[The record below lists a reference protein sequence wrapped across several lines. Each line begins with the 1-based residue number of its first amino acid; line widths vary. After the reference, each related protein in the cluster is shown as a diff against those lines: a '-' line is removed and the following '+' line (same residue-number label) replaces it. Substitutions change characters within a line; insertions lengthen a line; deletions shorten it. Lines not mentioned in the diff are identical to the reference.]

1 MVKFL
6 LIFFLISLVLR
17 FVLPVLMRWLV
28 VGFLKKQTR
37 RYSQQFGGPP
47 FQAPRPEPPRNG
59 SAQAGEVRV
68 DYVPP
73 KTQAK
78 RPVKS
83 EDGEYVDF
91 EEVK

>member
-37 RYSQQFGGPP
+37 RYGQQVGANP
-47 FQAPRPEPPRNG
+47 FEAPRPEPTRNHAT
-59 SAQAGEVRV
+59 SAGQVHV

-73 KTQAK
+73 KAQAK
-78 RPVKS
+78 PARHF
-83 EDGEYVDF
+83 EGGEYVDF

>member
-6 LIFFLISLVLR
+6 LIFFLVSIVLR

-28 VGFLKKQTR
+28 VGFVKKQTR
-37 RYSQQFGGPP
+37 RYSQQFGANP
-47 FQAPRPEPPRNG
+47 FEAPRPEPAHNG
-59 SAQAGEVRV
+59 AATGQVHV

-73 KTQAK
+73 KQKPAQPK
-78 RPVKS
+78 EFKG
-83 EDGEYVDF
+83 GEYVDF

>member
-6 LIFFLISLVLR
+6 LIFFLVSLVLR

-28 VGFLKKQTR
+28 VRFVKKQTQ
-37 RYSQQFGGPP
+37 RYSQQFGANP
-47 FQAPRPEPPRNG
+47 FEAPRPEPRNTAAANG
-59 SAQAGEVRV
+59 QVHV

-73 KTQAK
+73 KPQAK
-78 RPVKS
+78 PAKHF
-83 EDGEYVDF
+83 EGGEYVDF

>member
-6 LIFFLISLVLR
+6 LIFFLVSIILR

-28 VGFLKKQTR
+28 VAFVKKQTR
-37 RYSQQFGGPP
+37 RYGAQFGANP
-47 FQAPRPEPPRNG
+47 FEAPRPEPSHNG
-59 SAQAGEVRV
+59 PTNGQVHV

-73 KTQAK
+73 KQKPAQPK
-78 RPVKS
+78 EFKG
-83 EDGEYVDF
+83 GEYVDF

>member
-6 LIFFLISLVLR
+6 LIFFLVSIVLR

-28 VGFLKKQTR
+28 VAFVKKQTR
-37 RYSQQFGGPP
+37 RYGAQFGANP
-47 FQAPRPEPPRNG
+47 FEAPRPEPSHNKAATG
-59 SAQAGEVRV
+59 QVHV

-73 KTQAK
+73 KQKPAQPK
-78 RPVKS
+78 EFKG
-83 EDGEYVDF
+83 GEYVDF